1 MKVSMSRDFTGHLN
15 SAESSEEKD
24 GRKNVFVLGDSE
36 WGISKQHSAKV
47 RNFPGA
53 TTERINEEI
62 DDILP
67 SEPDLI
73 IIHAGTNDLA
83 TKINAFNNE
92 LSDNSNIAE
101 NHLGMKELV
110 LNSKGNTAFA
120 KNLINFIENWNENL
134 ENLNF
139 IEKPS
144 SAENSSTDCKSESPV
159 SRGSDE
165 NKSLRQFCKLY
176 PHKHKIAHININS
189 LRNKLDLLSDQVK
202 GNVDILTKLK
212 LMKAFR

>member
-36 WGISKQHSAKV
+36 WGISKQHSVKV

-73 IIHAGTNDLA
+73 IMQAPMILQQKLTLLIMSCP
-83 TKINAFNNE
+83 TTVTLQKI
-92 LSDNSNIAE
+92 I
-101 NHLGMKELV
+101 LV
-110 LNSKGNTAFA
+110 
-120 KNLINFIENWNENL
+120 
-134 ENLNF
+134 
-139 IEKPS
+139 
-144 SAENSSTDCKSESPV
+144 
-159 SRGSDE
+159 
-165 NKSLRQFCKLY
+165 
-176 PHKHKIAHININS
+176 
-189 LRNKLDLLSDQVK
+189 
-202 GNVDILTKLK
+202 
-212 LMKAFR
+212 